1 MNLNEINLSLICSTS
16 CLTFAEA
23 GLIFLV
29 RFTTSPSAEIM
40 ATISPLLSKV
50 SALICTVER
59 KRKKEKDCR
68 DLDVIVIDSQFYP
81 LKTFFKV
88 WLNA

>member
-59 KRKKEKDCR
+59 KGKKEKER
-68 DLDVIVIDSQFYP
+68 KIVEI
-81 LKTFFKV
+81 
-88 WLNA
+88 